1 VADEIESVMA
11 AAPDADPAPVG
22 WPLVERRRD
31 ASAPPQGVERRHQSE
46 ADLGLAPTL
55 STSPLWPFRLA
66 ALLGATFRALSDPHV
81 GRTSVIAATA
91 AYAAY
96 TAVACLRPIP
106 YRDEMK
112 IRLRIG
118 IEQTL
123 CVVLIVVT
131 GAWASPFALCLV
143 PVGMLAGFA
152 AGWLFSAELAAGAV
166 VAITLQHV
174 ASDTL
179 SRGVQDG
186 AVWAALLGMVAFTSG
201 LAHQAALD
209 SARQQQLAQDRVS
222 MLAEANSLLFSL
234 QRVAQTLPASLDLD
248 EVLDSTL
255 ARIESLVDSDAVAV
269 MLFDRTGLATPAIG
283 SPRPVR
289 IDRLQPGAAVSEIAQ
304 SGLYAALRARS
315 ALVGLI
321 AVESNRP
328 GAFTQR
334 HVEIIHGLTEPFGI
348 AIDNARMF
356 RQLRTMAADEERSR
370 IARDLHDHIGSSL
383 ATIGFEVDRA
393 AAIAHDAA
401 KIEPVLRELRIQVS
415 AVVSEVR
422 ETLYD
427 LRTEL
432 TDEKDLGAL
441 LNDYLPRVQIRSG
454 IISTHR
460 ITIEGRVPLLQE
472 REIWQIMREAIT
484 NAERHSQAAH
494 LHVVVHETEDHITAA
509 VRDDGVGLGKT
520 PVRVDS
526 YGMIGMRERAANVG
540 ATLHATTNTGGG
552 TEIRVVMQMREGSER
567 WDSR

>member
-1 VADEIESVMA
+1 M
-11 AAPDADPAPVG
+11 
-22 WPLVERRRD
+22 
-31 ASAPPQGVERRHQSE
+31 
-46 ADLGLAPTL
+46 
-55 STSPLWPFRLA
+55 WPFRLA
-66 ALLGATFRALSDPHV
+66 ALCGATFRAVSDHHV

-106 YRDEMK
+106 YRDEVK
-112 IRLRIG
+112 VRLRIV
-118 IEQTL
+118 IEQML
-123 CVVLIVVT
+123 CAGLIVMT

-143 PVGMLAGFA
+143 PTGMLAGFA
-152 AGWLFSAELAAGAV
+152 AGWLFSAELATCAV
-166 VAITLQHV
+166 AAITLQHV
-174 ASDTL
+174 TTSSVSQGL
-179 SRGVQDG
+179 PEG

-201 LAHQAALD
+201 LAHRAALD
-209 SARQQQLAQDRVS
+209 SVRQRQLAHDRVS

-255 ARIESLVDSDAVAV
+255 ARVESLVHSDVVAV
-269 MLFDRTGLATPAIG
+269 MLFDRNGLATPIRMLGLEHLPEYPFGELPSGLEDAVG

-289 IDRLQPGAAVSEIAQ
+289 IDQLLPGAGVSENSR
-304 SGLYAALRARS
+304 SGLYAALRARG

-321 AVESNRP
+321 AVESDRAS
-328 GAFTQR
+328 AFTQR
-334 HVEIIHGLTEPFGI
+334 HVEVVHGLTEPFGI

-356 RQLRTMAADEERSR
+356 RQIRTMAADEERSR

-393 AAIAHDAA
+393 AAISHDAA
-401 KIEPVLRELRIQVS
+401 KVGPVLRELRIQVS

-432 TDEKDLGAL
+432 TEDKDLGAL
-441 LNDYLPRVQIRSG
+441 LNDYLERVQIRSG
-454 IISTHR
+454 IVTTHR
-460 ITIEGRVPLLQE
+460 ITIEGRIPLLQE

-484 NAERHSQAAH
+484 NVERHSQATH

-509 VRDDGVGLGKT
+509 VRDDGVGLGKS
-520 PVRVDS
+520 PVRADS

-540 ATLHATTNTGGG
+540 ATLHATTDDGGG
-552 TEIRVVMQMREGSER
+552 TEIRVAMQMREGSER
-567 WDSR
+567 WDSQ